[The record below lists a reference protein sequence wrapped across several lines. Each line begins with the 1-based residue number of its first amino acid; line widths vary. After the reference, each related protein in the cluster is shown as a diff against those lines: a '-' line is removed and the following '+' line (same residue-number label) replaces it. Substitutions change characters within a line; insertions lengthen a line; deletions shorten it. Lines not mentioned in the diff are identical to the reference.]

1 MSLLVENLVYCALR
15 ERYMSYPKIE
25 NLVVAPNV
33 KHLVM
38 NPIVDHLVVNY
49 IEKHL
54 VVYSIGEYLVVI
66 GPGGIAEIYSGF
78 AWVESTEEKSSKMD
92 SSCSRDCLYRAGS
105 LFGNSCRIG
114 A

>member
-1 MSLLVENLVYCALR
+1 MSVKCFAEYSLLFLLDFPMKIHIEYLLQSFLMSLLVENLVYCSLR

-38 NPIVDHLVVNY
+38 NPIVDHLVVNS

-54 VVYSIGEYLVVI
+54 VVCSIGKYLVV
-66 GPGGIAEIYSGF
+66 
-78 AWVESTEEKSSKMD
+78 
-92 SSCSRDCLYRAGS
+92 CSPL
-105 LFGNSCRIG
+105 LITW
-114 A
+114 